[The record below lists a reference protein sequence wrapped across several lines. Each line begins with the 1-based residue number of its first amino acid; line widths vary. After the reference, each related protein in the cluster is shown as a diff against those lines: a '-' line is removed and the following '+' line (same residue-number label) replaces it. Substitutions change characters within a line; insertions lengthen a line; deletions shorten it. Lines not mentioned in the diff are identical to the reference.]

1 VPIPG
6 AVEGCDGCRID
17 GICVHHMRECAKEI
31 GMPIETAS
39 DEQDMADAFESLE
52 ARMRKLPSGYVR
64 MVAIIKLRETRSLCE
79 IAAIGRE
86 GEE

>member
-1 VPIPG
+1 
-6 AVEGCDGCRID
+6 
-17 GICVHHMRECAKEI
+17 
-31 GMPIETAS
+31 MPITTVS
-39 DEQDMADAFESLE
+39 DEQKMADSFEILE
-52 ARMRKLPSGYVR
+52 SQMRKLPSGYVR